1 LLGLLLERLLLL
13 LSLLHPLLGRLLER
27 LLLFLS
33 VKDAC
38 TSGYISSRGPCGL
51 MQMVYA
57 GHKPRI
63 EAHDESSPHHSAP
76 GVVSFL
82 GGVDGTAT

>member
-1 LLGLLLERLLLL
+1 
-13 LSLLHPLLGRLLER
+13 
-27 LLLFLS
+27 
-33 VKDAC
+33 
-38 TSGYISSRGPCGL
+38 
-51 MQMVYA
+51 VYA